1 MESGRTNKGAFVEHG
16 HSYLG
21 TSVPTNYYLALV
33 VRQLIDS
40 IDNAAAVDKGG
51 GLVGIPVTGHSFTAG
66 MNLGILGTTNY
77 NNHYIVQSQT
87 PNEIVIKATYA
98 AENFAGTEEIWKA
111 PGPDT
116 NTVSDLTEIAAGN
129 GYTSGG
135 YQLSPGATDFDA
147 HTESDADDW
156 AFTQIKDVV
165 WTATG
170 GPIPASGAGAR
181 YAVLIDDNV
190 VVADRQVLAFFYLVS
205 DRTVS
210 DTQPLTIQNCE
221 MRATNPDE

>member
-1 MESGRTNKGAFVEHG
+1 
-16 HSYLG
+16 
-21 TSVPTNYYLALV
+21 
-33 VRQLIDS
+33 
-40 IDNAAAVDKGG
+40 
-51 GLVGIPVTGHSFTAG
+51 

-135 YQLSPGATDFDA
+135 YQLSPGAT
-147 HTESDADDW
+147 E
-156 AFTQIKDVV
+156 
-165 WTATG
+165 
-170 GPIPASGAGAR
+170 ASGAGAR